1 MLETPTI
8 MAMTARPAAV
18 IHLTIPRDQIQH
30 EMGPAINEVFATI
43 GAQLIPPA
51 GALFDHHFAM
61 DDQTFDFEVGVPVAS
76 PVSASGRVTPGE
88 LPGGPRVARA
98 IYRGGY
104 EGLGG
109 AWGEFD
115 AWLSANGHQPGP
127 DLWEVFVKG
136 PESGPDDSAWETEL
150 YRPLV

>member
-1 MLETPTI
+1 MLDTPEI
-8 MAMTARPAAV
+8 VEATAAPAAV
-18 IHLTIPRDQIQH
+18 IHLIIPRDRIQQ

-43 GAQLIPPA
+43 GAQGIAPA
-51 GALFDHHFAM
+51 GPLFDHHFAM
-61 DDQTFDFEVGVPVAS
+61 DESTFDFEVGVPVAS
-76 PVSASGRVTPGE
+76 RVAATGRVVSGE
-88 LPGGPRVARA
+88 LPGGTRVARA
-98 IYRGGY
+98 VYRGGY

-115 AWLSANGHQPGP
+115 AWLNANGHHAGR

-136 PESGPDDSAWETEL
+136 PETGPDESAWETEL